1 MPVEACLLLAERSD
15 DATEPY
21 LSPLRGGPTMRSGVG
36 GTRLTPPGAL
46 DERATLPV
54 KRRDENVDA
63 RDKPGHDEEIGEA
76 QS

>member
-21 LSPLRGGPTMRSGVG
+21 LPLAGRSDDAKQRR